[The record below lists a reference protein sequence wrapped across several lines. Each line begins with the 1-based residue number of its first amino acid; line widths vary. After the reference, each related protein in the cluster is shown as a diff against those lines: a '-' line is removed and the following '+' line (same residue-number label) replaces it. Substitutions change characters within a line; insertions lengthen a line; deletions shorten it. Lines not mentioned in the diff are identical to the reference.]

1 MPGDMPLLAEFV
13 LDHAPFL
20 MERYGPDYE
29 DYIEDT
35 FCNDDRCSLDELR
48 NILESQGW
56 TGGAQGDEGEL
67 TLNKN
72 CTRMRKRIMIGIR
85 PRLRMRLRMKWSW
98 GWGWG

>member
-56 TGGAQGDEGEL
+56 TGGGS
-67 TLNKN
+67 
-72 CTRMRKRIMIGIR
+72 R
-85 PRLRMRLRMKWSW
+85 
-98 GWGWG
+98 